1 MFCLSAEIARRIF
14 PVAMILVC
22 AALLLAGCG
31 AKSGSGSA
39 PGQPVTIS
47 VQPLSQTVPIG
58 QTATFSVT
66 AIGAPPISYQWSENG
81 TTIAGATS
89 ASYTTPIVELGSG
102 GSTMVGTF
110 QVAVS
115 NASSSATSHSAT
127 LTAGPRSPKAGDL
140 RYLLFSQVDLPG
152 LLQATSNGGVSARVP
167 GDIVSEWADNAVG
180 TPLGLGSSYVCQG
193 GACAWPFFYSV
204 LPTPMAGFNMYYQG
218 GEYSSFI
225 SDLKS
230 FAASDLVFMSWD
242 LEPAEGFYAVSWVQT
257 TQPGGFDYRLDP
269 PVPAGA
275 NQQAQIQAQATL
287 DGTGSRV
294 VTATSFDASG
304 NAYLISYGWTGDTT
318 TVYETQ
324 TNIVP
329 HDDVCSTATTMAGQ
343 GYIISAFGGNDV
355 NGYILIGMRVQ
366 GDTLPRPI
374 EGSTFTGPPYY
385 TAVVYLLAPG
395 NTCAINEQ

>member
-1 MFCLSAEIARRIF
+1 M
-14 PVAMILVC
+14 
-22 AALLLAGCG
+22 LAGCG
-31 AKSGSGSA
+31 SKSGGVPSQA
-39 PGQPVTIS
+39 VVIS

-66 AIGAPPISYQWSENG
+66 AGGTPPISYQWSENG
-81 TTIAGATS
+81 TTIAGATE

-127 LTAGPRSPKAGDL
+127 LTAGPRAPKAGDL

-152 LLQATSNGGVSARVP
+152 LLNVSGNGGVSANAWA
-167 GDIVSEWADNAVG
+167 GIVSEWADNAVG
-180 TPLGLGSSYVCQG
+180 SPLPMGSSYVCQG
-193 GACAWPFFYSV
+193 GSCAWPFSYQV
-204 LPTPMAGFNMYYQG
+204 LPSPMTGLNMHYQG
-218 GEYSSFI
+218 GVYSSFM
-225 SDLKS
+225 SDLQS
-230 FAASDLVFMSWD
+230 YAASDLVFMSFD
-242 LEPAEGFYAVSWVQT
+242 LEPATAEGFYAVSWVQT
-257 TQPGGFDYRLDP
+257 AQPGGFDYRLDP

-275 NQQAQIQAQATL
+275 NQQTQIQAQATL
-287 DGTGSRV
+287 DGAASRV
-294 VTATSFDASG
+294 VTATSFDATG

-329 HDDVCSTATTMAGQ
+329 HDDVCSTATTMAGE

-366 GDTLPRPI
+366 GDTSPRLI
-374 EGSTFTGPPYY
+374 EGATPTGPPYS
-385 TAVVYLLAPG
+385 TTVVYLLASG
-395 NTCAINEQ
+395 NICAINEQ